1 MIKKSSVCL
10 LDYLFRSLILG
21 ATLPKIM
28 HLASDVDKSKGTSVI
43 VQWAEPKD
51 SRKVAWKY
59 GIYDGVNMKELL
71 GQGMKMYFKYI
82 YIYMFNHRYWLKV
95 FSKYTS
101 SHK

>member
-1 MIKKSSVCL
+1 
-10 LDYLFRSLILG
+10 
-21 ATLPKIM
+21 M

-59 GIYDGVNMKELL
+59 GVYDGVSMKELL
-71 GQGMKMYFKYI
+71 GQGMKMCFVLNFKYK
-82 YIYMFNHRYWLKV
+82 YMFNHRYWLEV
-95 FSKYTS
+95 FLNHTL